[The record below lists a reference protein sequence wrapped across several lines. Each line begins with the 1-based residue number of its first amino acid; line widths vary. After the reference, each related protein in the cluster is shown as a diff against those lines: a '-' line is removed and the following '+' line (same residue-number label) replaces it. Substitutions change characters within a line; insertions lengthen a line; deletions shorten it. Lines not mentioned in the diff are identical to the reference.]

1 VAYLLRA
8 DDWMSPGRI
17 TEQSHSGP
25 APPKRFSTIRCLGG
39 IAATAAIYFVAG
51 RLALLLAIPPGYA
64 TAVWPAAGL
73 ALGCILLFGNRA
85 WPGVIIGSFLVHFWT
100 SLDTATFGG
109 IVKSVTVPALI
120 AGAAALQALA
130 GAFLVRRFV
139 GIRTALATEKE
150 VARFSLVASSS
161 CLITSTFAVTTLWLA
176 RVISSADFLTNWV
189 TWYVGDSIGTLI
201 FAPLV
206 LIWTFR
212 AADWRRKLSVTLP
225 MAFTFA
231 VVVALFFQT
240 NRWEQARIKME
251 FEQRTQN
258 LSQKLQSD
266 FDGYLDVLRSI
277 QNFFASSPAVSQGSF
292 RSFVARDISD
302 HPGIQSLSWNARV
315 PQAKV
320 SAFVEAARRDGLGTF
335 QLTER
340 DAQQKLIPAGQRD
353 EYIVIR
359 YIEPLSGNERALG
372 FDIACDPVRRQ
383 AFEWARDKGEARATK
398 QTELIQEKG
407 TAPGF
412 VVYLPIYT
420 NGLSHNT
427 VEERQHRLEGYVAA
441 IFRIADVIAQSL
453 KGVDQNGLRLR
464 FLDQNAASTNQILF
478 QNASERAKPAVLQME
493 TSIEM
498 AGRKWSLESALS
510 PEYLLAHRAWQS
522 WSVPAVAL
530 LFTGLL
536 GAFLLVV
543 TGHRQRDEVL
553 VAERTHELVAANA
566 MLHREIAERSVAEN
580 GLRVSEA
587 KLRSVTH
594 SIGDAIVSADDSG
607 NIVFWNPGAEAIF
620 GYNEK
625 EAIGKPLNTIIP
637 QRYHGMHRETIA
649 RLKAGGETRV
659 VGKPVELEGLRKD
672 GAEFP
677 IELTLSSWK
686 TNQGQFYTGILR
698 DITRRK
704 RAEDAL
710 KFSESRLAE
719 AQRVAHVGSWE
730 WDVATRQVFWSEE
743 QYRLFGFVPD
753 EFPASYDRFMASVH
767 PDDRK
772 RVRKWL
778 KKLVAG
784 HESTGIECR
793 IILPNGETRLLHSL
807 ARTVVDNTGKV
818 LRIVGTSQDIT
829 ERSKADQKFKSLLES
844 APDAIVIVNGE
855 GTIVLV
861 NSQAEKIFG
870 YQREEL
876 LGKEIEVLVPERFH
890 GKQPGNRR
898 DFFKSPRSREM
909 GAGLDLFGQRKNGNQ
924 FPIEISLSPLETDE
938 GILAI
943 AAIRDTTDRKRVERE
958 LHAAKEE
965 AERANRAKSE
975 FLSRMSHELR
985 TPLNAILGFGQ
996 LIEKQSPAGAL
1007 RTRAGHITGAGRH
1020 LLNLI
1025 NEILDISRIE
1035 AGAMQLCL
1043 ESVNLADVLD
1053 EALDIMRPLAA
1064 ERGTEFSAPVRTD
1077 PPVHVL
1083 ADLQRFKQVLLNL
1096 FSNAVKYSP
1105 KKSKV
1110 SISYRSAGEGTMR
1123 IVISDMGSGIASE
1136 KLSRLFTP
1144 FDRLGAEQSAVEGT
1158 GLGLALSARIMHAMG
1173 GGIGASSAIGRG
1185 STFWVDLPR
1194 AEPPSITEPE
1204 DNEDEPLPDRNPAAG
1219 KRTILYIEDNLSN
1232 LNLVQE
1238 ILRQQPQVELLSAMQ
1253 GRLGLDLARKHSPD
1267 LILLDIHLPDL
1278 NGWEVF
1284 SQLRGEETT
1293 RNIPVIVISAD
1304 ATARQIQQFMTAGAR
1319 DYLTKPLDVTKF
1331 SRVIEESAWPST
1343 DSKTLIQKANGRENV
1358 TAKKI

>member
-1 VAYLLRA
+1 
-8 DDWMSPGRI
+8 MSPGRI

-109 IVKSVTVPALI
+109 IAKSVTVPALI

-161 CLITSTFAVTTLWLA
+161 CLITSTFAVTTLSFA

-359 YIEPLSGNERALG
+359 YIEPLLGNERALG
-372 FDIACDPVRRQ
+372 FNIACDPVRRE
-383 AFEWARDKGEARATK
+383 AFEWSSDKGEARATK
-398 QTELIQEKG
+398 QTELIQEKD
-407 TAPGF
+407 TTPGF

-420 NGLSHNT
+420 NGLSHDT
-427 VEERQHRLEGYVAA
+427 VEERQRRLEGYVGAV
-441 IFRIADVIAQSL
+441 FRIADVIAQSL
-453 KGVDQNGLRLR
+453 KGVDQNGLQLR
-464 FLDQNAASTNQILF
+464 FFDQNPASTKQTLF
-478 QNASERAKPAVLQME
+478 QNSNESAKPAALRME

-510 PEYLLAHRAWQS
+510 HEYLLAHRAWQS
-522 WSVPAVAL
+522 WSVLAVGL

-536 GAFLLVV
+536 SAFLLVV
-543 TGHRQRDEVL
+543 TAHRQRDEVL

-620 GYNEK
+620 GYNEI
-625 EAIGKPLNTIIP
+625 EAIGKPITTIIP
-637 QRYHGMHRETIA
+637 QRYHGLHRDTMA

-659 VGKPVELEGLRKD
+659 VGKSVALEGLRKD

-710 KFSESRLAE
+710 KSSESRLAE
-719 AQRVAHVGSWE
+719 AQRVAHVGNWE
-730 WDVATRQVFWSEE
+730 WDIVTKQVF
-743 QYRLFGFVPD
+743 
-753 EFPASYDRFMASVH
+753 
-767 PDDRK
+767 
-772 RVRKWL
+772 
-778 KKLVAG
+778 
-784 HESTGIECR
+784 
-793 IILPNGETRLLHSL
+793 
-807 ARTVVDNTGKV
+807 
-818 LRIVGTSQDIT
+818 
-829 ERSKADQKFKSLLES
+829 
-844 APDAIVIVNGE
+844 
-855 GTIVLV
+855 
-861 NSQAEKIFG
+861 
-870 YQREEL
+870 
-876 LGKEIEVLVPERFH
+876 
-890 GKQPGNRR
+890 
-898 DFFKSPRSREM
+898 
-909 GAGLDLFGQRKNGNQ
+909 
-924 FPIEISLSPLETDE
+924 
-938 GILAI
+938 
-943 AAIRDTTDRKRVERE
+943 
-958 LHAAKEE
+958 
-965 AERANRAKSE
+965 
-975 FLSRMSHELR
+975 
-985 TPLNAILGFGQ
+985 
-996 LIEKQSPAGAL
+996 
-1007 RTRAGHITGAGRH
+1007 
-1020 LLNLI
+1020 
-1025 NEILDISRIE
+1025 
-1035 AGAMQLCL
+1035 
-1043 ESVNLADVLD
+1043 
-1053 EALDIMRPLAA
+1053 
-1064 ERGTEFSAPVRTD
+1064 
-1077 PPVHVL
+1077 
-1083 ADLQRFKQVLLNL
+1083 
-1096 FSNAVKYSP
+1096 
-1105 KKSKV
+1105 
-1110 SISYRSAGEGTMR
+1110 
-1123 IVISDMGSGIASE
+1123 
-1136 KLSRLFTP
+1136 
-1144 FDRLGAEQSAVEGT
+1144 
-1158 GLGLALSARIMHAMG
+1158 
-1173 GGIGASSAIGRG
+1173 
-1185 STFWVDLPR
+1185 
-1194 AEPPSITEPE
+1194 
-1204 DNEDEPLPDRNPAAG
+1204 
-1219 KRTILYIEDNLSN
+1219 
-1232 LNLVQE
+1232 
-1238 ILRQQPQVELLSAMQ
+1238 
-1253 GRLGLDLARKHSPD
+1253 
-1267 LILLDIHLPDL
+1267 
-1278 NGWEVF
+1278 
-1284 SQLRGEETT
+1284 
-1293 RNIPVIVISAD
+1293 
-1304 ATARQIQQFMTAGAR
+1304 
-1319 DYLTKPLDVTKF
+1319 
-1331 SRVIEESAWPST
+1331 
-1343 DSKTLIQKANGRENV
+1343 
-1358 TAKKI
+1358 

>member
-1 VAYLLRA
+1 
-8 DDWMSPGRI
+8 MSPGRI

-25 APPKRFSTIRCLGG
+25 APPDRFSIIRWLGG

-51 RLALLLAIPPGYA
+51 KLALLLAVPPGYA
-64 TAVWPAAGL
+64 TAVWPAAGF

-85 WPGVIIGSFLVHFWT
+85 WPGVIIGSFLVNFRT
-100 SLDTATFGG
+100 LLDTATFGA
-109 IVKSVTVPALI
+109 IVKSVAVPALI
-120 AGAAALQALA
+120 GGAAALQALA
-130 GAFLVRRFV
+130 GAFLVRRFIGV
-139 GIRTALATEKE
+139 RTALATEKE
-150 VARFSLVASSS
+150 VARFSLVASAS
-161 CLITSTFAVTTLWLA
+161 CLITSTVGVTTLWLA
-176 RVISSADFLTNWV
+176 RVLSSADLLTNWL

-212 AADWRRKLSVTLP
+212 TADWRRKLSVTLP

-231 VVVALFFQT
+231 VVVVLFFQT
-240 NRWEQARIKME
+240 NRWEQGRIKME

-266 FDGYLDVLRSI
+266 FDGYLDVLRST

-292 RSFVARDISD
+292 RSFVARDIAD

-340 DAQQKLIPAGQRD
+340 DAQQKLIPAGPRD

-359 YIEPLSGNERALG
+359 YIEPMLGNERALG
-372 FDIACDPVRRQ
+372 FNIACDPVRRE
-383 AFEWARDKGEARATK
+383 AFEWSRDEGEARATK
-398 QTELIQEKG
+398 QTELIQEKD

-412 VVYLPIYT
+412 VVYLPVYS
-420 NGLSHNT
+420 NGLSHDT
-427 VEERQHRLEGYVAA
+427 AEERQRRLEGYVGAV
-441 IFRIADVIAQSL
+441 FRIADVIAQSL
-453 KGVDQNGLRLR
+453 KGVDQNGLELR
-464 FLDQNAASTNQILF
+464 FLDQNPAPTKQTLF
-478 QNASERAKPAVLQME
+478 QNSNESAKPAALRME

-510 PEYLLAHRAWQS
+510 HEYLLAHRAWQS
-522 WSVPAVAL
+522 WSVLAIGL

-543 TGHRQRDEVL
+543 TAHRQRDEVL

-620 GYNEK
+620 GYDEK

-637 QRYHGMHRETIA
+637 RRYHGMHRETMA

-659 VGKPVELEGLRKD
+659 VGKRVELEGVRKD

-704 RAEDAL
+704 QAEDAL

-730 WDVATRQVFWSEE
+730 WDTLSKQVFCSEE

-753 EFPASYDRFMASVH
+753 EFPASYDRFIASVH
-767 PDDRK
+767 QDDQK

-784 HESTGIECR
+784 HESPGIECR
-793 IILPNGETRLLHSL
+793 IILPNGEIRLLHSL
-807 ARTVVDNTGKV
+807 ARTVIGNTGKV
-818 LRIVGTSQDIT
+818 VRIVGTSQDIT

-855 GTIVLV
+855 GSIVLV

-890 GKQPGNRR
+890 RKDSGNRR
-898 DFFKSPRSREM
+898 DFYKNLRSHEM
-909 GAGLDLFGQRKNGNQ
+909 GAGLDLFGARKDGKE

-938 GILAI
+938 GILAMV
-943 AAIRDTTDRKRVERE
+943 AIRDTTDRKLVERE
-958 LHAAKEE
+958 LQTAKEE

-1043 ESVNLADVLD
+1043 EAVNLADVLHAAR
-1053 EALDIMRPLAA
+1053 EIMRPLAA
-1064 ERGTEFSAPVRTD
+1064 ERGIEFSAPVRID

-1123 IVISDMGSGIASE
+1123 IVISDTGPGIASE

-1194 AEPPSITEPE
+1194 AEPPSITEPM
-1204 DNEDEPLPDRNPAAG
+1204 DNEDEPLPDRKSASG

-1284 SQLRGEETT
+1284 SQLRGAETT

-1304 ATARQIQQFMTAGAR
+1304 ATPRQIQQFMTAGAR

-1343 DSKTLIQKANGRENV
+1343 DSKTLIQKPNKGPLASV
-1358 TAKKI
+1358 IS

>member
-8 DDWMSPGRI
+8 DDSMSPGRI

-25 APPKRFSTIRCLGG
+25 APPNRFSTIRWLGG

-51 RLALLLAIPPGYA
+51 KLALLLAIPPGYA

-73 ALGCILLFGNRA
+73 ALGCLLIFGDRA
-85 WPGVIIGSFLVHFWT
+85 WPGVIIGSFLVNFWT
-100 SLDTATFGG
+100 SLDTATFGA
-109 IVKSVTVPALI
+109 IVKSVAVPAFI
-120 AGAAALQALA
+120 GGGAVLQALA

-139 GIRTALATEKE
+139 GIPTALATEKE
-150 VARFSLVASSS
+150 VVRFSLVAAAS
-161 CLITSTFAVTTLWLA
+161 CLITSTIGVTTLWLA
-176 RVISSADFLTNWV
+176 RVVPSAEFLTNWA

-212 AADWRRKLSVTLP
+212 TADWRRKLSVTVP

-240 NRWEQARIKME
+240 NRWEQGRIKME
-251 FEQRTQN
+251 FEQRTDN
-258 LSQKLQSD
+258 LTQKLQGD
-266 FDGYLDVLRSI
+266 FESYLDVLRSI
-277 QNFFASSPAVSQGSF
+277 QNFFASLPSVSQDSF
-292 RSFVARDISD
+292 RSFVARDLSD
-302 HPGIQSLSWNARV
+302 HPAIQALSWDARV
-315 PQAKV
+315 AQAKV
-320 SAFVEAARRDGLGTF
+320 QPFVEAAHRDGFKDF
-335 QLTER
+335 QITER
-340 DAQQKLIPAGQRD
+340 DAQQKLTPAGRRD
-353 EYIVIR
+353 EYIVVR
-359 YIEPLSGNERALG
+359 YTEPLFGNERALG
-372 FDIACDPVRRQ
+372 FDVSSDAVRRE
-383 AFEWARDKGEARATK
+383 ALEWARDKGEARATK
-398 QTELIQEKG
+398 QTNLIQSNG
-407 TAPGF
+407 ATPGF
-412 VVYLPIYT
+412 VVYLPVYT
-420 NGLSHNT
+420 NGLSHDT
-427 VEERQHRLEGYVAA
+427 VEERRHRLEGYVAA
-441 IFRIADVIAQSL
+441 VFRIADVIAQSL
-453 KGVDQNGLRLR
+453 KGVDQTGLQLRL
-464 FLDQNAASTNQILF
+464 LDPSAASSKQILF
-478 QNASERAKPAVLQME
+478 QNSADRAKPALLQMK
-493 TSIEM
+493 TSVEM
-498 AGRKWSLESALS
+498 PGRRWSLESSLL
-510 PEYLLAHRAWQS
+510 PEYLLAHRSWQS
-522 WSVPAVAL
+522 WSVLAVGL

-553 VAERTHELVAANA
+553 VAERTHELIAANA

-587 KLRSVTH
+587 KLSSVTH
-594 SIGDAIVSADDSG
+594 SIGDAIVSADESG
-607 NIVFWNPGAEAIF
+607 NIVFWNPAAEAIF
-620 GYNEK
+620 GYTES
-625 EAIGKPLNTIIP
+625 EAVGKPLTTIMP
-637 QRYHGMHRETIA
+637 ERYHKMHTDGLA
-649 RLKAGGETRV
+649 RIRAGGSARV
-659 VGKPVELEGLRKD
+659 LGKSLELEGLRKD

-686 TNQGQFYTGILR
+686 TNQGKFYTGILR

-704 RAEDAL
+704 QAEDAL

-743 QYRLFGFVPD
+743 QYRLFGFAPD
-753 EFPASYDRFMASVH
+753 EFLASYDRFMASVH
-767 PDDRK
+767 QEDRK

-778 KKLVAG
+778 KELVAG
-784 HESTGIECR
+784 NESTGIEGR
-793 IILPNGETRLLHSL
+793 IILPSRETRLLHTL
-807 ARTVVDNTGKV
+807 ARTVLDNTGKV
-818 LRIVGTSQDIT
+818 IRIVGTSQDIT

-844 APDAIVIVNGE
+844 APDAIVIVNGQ
-855 GTIVLV
+855 GSIVLV

-870 YQREEL
+870 YHREEL
-876 LGKEIEVLVPERFH
+876 LGQEIEVLVPERFRAKH
-890 GKQPGNRR
+890 PGHRG
-898 DFFKSPRSREM
+898 DFFKNPRSRPM
-909 GAGLDLFGQRKNGNQ
+909 GAGLELFGRRKDGKE
-924 FPIEISLSPLETDE
+924 FPLEISLSPLETDE
-938 GILAI
+938 GILAM

-958 LHAAKEE
+958 LHTAKEE

-996 LIEKQSPAGAL
+996 LIEKQSPTGTL
-1007 RTRAGHITGAGRH
+1007 RTRAGHITAAGRH

-1035 AGAMQLCL
+1035 AGAMQLSL
-1043 ESVNLADVLD
+1043 EPVHLADVLD
-1053 EALDIMRPLAA
+1053 QAFDIMRPLAS
-1064 ERGTEFSAPVRTD
+1064 ERDIEFTAPARID
-1077 PPVHVL
+1077 PPVYVL

-1105 KKSKV
+1105 KKGKV

-1123 IVISDMGSGIASE
+1123 IVVSDMGSGIPSD

-1173 GGIGASSAIGRG
+1173 GGIGASSQMGRG

-1194 AEPPSITEPE
+1194 AEPPPSKKPE
-1204 DNEDEPLPDRNPAAG
+1204 ENEDEPLPDRHLAAG

-1232 LNLVQE
+1232 LTLVQE

-1267 LILLDIHLPDL
+1267 LILLDVHLPDL
-1278 NGWEVF
+1278 DGWDVF
-1284 SQLRGEETT
+1284 SQLQGEETT

-1343 DSKTLIQKANGRENV
+1343 DSKTLLQKPNGKENV
-1358 TAKKI
+1358 TIKKT